1 MLFEDVDPHHSLVE
15 LWIQRLDDFI
25 VEMLLQMFKK
35 KKKKDMKWCVLTTR
49 TYRLWHRLD
58 SWAVYLILQSI
69 EAFKDE
75 FKHGVEVVWAR

>member
-1 MLFEDVDPHHSLVE
+1 
-15 LWIQRLDDFI
+15 
-25 VEMLLQMFKK
+25 
-35 KKKKDMKWCVLTTR
+35 MKWCVLTTR